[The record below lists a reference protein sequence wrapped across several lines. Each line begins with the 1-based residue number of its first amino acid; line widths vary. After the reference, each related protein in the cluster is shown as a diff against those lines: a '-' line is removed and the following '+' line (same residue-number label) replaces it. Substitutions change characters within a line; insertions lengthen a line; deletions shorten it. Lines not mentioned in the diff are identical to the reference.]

1 MKQLQDFYEK
11 FNNQK
16 KYKVVYSEDRDN
28 KLREYQQNK
37 RENTENIFT

>member
-16 KYKVVYSEDRDN
+16 KYKVVYSEDRYN
-28 KLREYQQNK
+28 KL
-37 RENTENIFT
+37 